1 MDAIEYFEKNSYVFI
16 KDILPKEVTKFLYN
30 YFIMKGCTNQE
41 FSSFNQDPSAEVI
54 SLKGCYGDLNAET
67 VCSFLN
73 PTISHYVKKDL
84 CPTYTYSRIYLKG
97 MDLKAHRDRPSCEYS
112 ITLNLGG
119 DPWPIYFGEKDD
131 NSDYHYLD
139 MKKEE
144 FTKLKIL
151 NKENCLLEPGD
162 AAIYM
167 GDKLWHWREPFK
179 GDHCVQTF
187 LHFIDKEGDHYPEHA
202 YDGRPNLG
210 FIKK

>member
-1 MDAIEYFEKNSYVFI
+1 MDAIKYFEKNSYVII
-16 KDILPKEVTKFLYN
+16 KDIIPKEVTKFLYN

-41 FSSFNQDPSAEVI
+41 FGSGSADDGI
-54 SLKGCYGDLNAET
+54 SVKSCYGDLNTET
-67 VCSFLN
+67 LCSFLN
-73 PTISHYVKKDL
+73 PTISHYTKKDL
-84 CPTYTYSRIYLKG
+84 CPTYTYSRIYMKG

-119 DPWPIYFGEKDD
+119 DPWPIYFGDRDD

-139 MKKEE
+139 ADDE
-144 FTKLKIL
+144 FKKLKIL

-167 GDKLWHWREPFK
+167 GEKLWHWREPFK

-187 LHFIDKEGDHYPEHA
+187 LHYIDKEGPHYPEHS
-202 YDGRPNLG
+202 
-210 FIKK
+210 

>member
-1 MDAIEYFEKNSYVFI
+1 MDAIKYFEKNSYVII
-16 KDILPKEVTKFLYN
+16 KDIIPKEVTKFLYN

-41 FSSFNQDPSAEVI
+41 FGSGSADDGI
-54 SLKGCYGDLNAET
+54 SVKSCYGDLNTET
-67 VCSFLN
+67 LCSFLN
-73 PTISHYVKKDL
+73 PTISHYTKKDL
-84 CPTYTYSRIYLKG
+84 CPTYTYSRIYIKG

-112 ITLNLGG
+112 MTLNLGG
-119 DPWPIYFGEKDD
+119 DPWPIYFGDRDD

-139 MKKEE
+139 ADDE
-144 FTKLKIL
+144 FKKLKIL

-167 GDKLWHWREPFK
+167 GEKLWHWREPFK

-187 LHFIDKEGDHYPEHA
+187 LHYIDKEGPHYPEHS

-210 FIKK
+210 FIKKS